1 MPGLN
6 TKRLLIVGAAS
17 GIGRATAAL
26 AAEAGAHL
34 ALLDRNGGDLQKAVA
49 ADATSP
55 FTYEVDLRDRDG
67 VFRAINAAA
76 EAMSGVDAL
85 IVTAG
90 VGSITPFEQ
99 QDEEDWNRTLEIN
112 LTGCFRACK
121 AALGHLR
128 KSPAGSIVLVAS
140 ATGLLPATRGQTAYA
155 ASKAGLIGFARALSQ
170 ELAPAIRVNT
180 VCPGPVDTPLLP
192 DMFRERLK
200 QPGSGYPMQRAAE
213 AEEVARL
220 ILFLAGDESSYIN
233 GSSIAIDG
241 GRSLH

>member
-1 MPGLN
+1 MTGLN

-26 AAEAGAHL
+26 AAQAGARL
-34 ALLDRNGGDLQKAVA
+34 ALLDRNGGELQDVVAEGASPPFTCEVDLLDRDGIIRSIDAA
-49 ADATSP
+49 ADAMN
-55 FTYEVDLRDRDG
+55 G
-67 VFRAINAAA
+67 I
-76 EAMSGVDAL
+76 DAL

-90 VGSITPFEQ
+90 VGSVTPFEQ
-99 QDEEDWNRTLEIN
+99 QEEDDWNRTLEIN

-170 ELAPAIRVNT
+170 ELAPQIRVNT

-192 DMFRERLK
+192 EMFRERLK

-213 AEEVARL
+213 AEEIARL